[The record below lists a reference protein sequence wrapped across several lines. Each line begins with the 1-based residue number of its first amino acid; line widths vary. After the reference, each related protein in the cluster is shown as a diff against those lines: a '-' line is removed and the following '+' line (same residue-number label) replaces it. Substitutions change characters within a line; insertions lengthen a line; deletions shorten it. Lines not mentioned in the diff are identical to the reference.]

1 MPRVE
6 RAARPLFPAARWK
19 YLWREA
25 TASRLAPNHFDFER
39 SARIRTQASGSLRE
53 MFPAGRRKPR
63 AGRPFHPRHP
73 FRCVVGFHF
82 LRNEVGSAGRGSATL
97 RAMIRLLAI
106 FLFLTSLSGL
116 SAHAAVEL
124 GIDVLKA
131 QGFAPL
137 AGKRVGLVT
146 NQTGVDSSGTKTRVL
161 LRRAQNVQLVAL
173 YSPEH
178 GIDGTVLA
186 GKYVPSRKDAATG
199 LVVHSLYG
207 PTRKPTPEML
217 RGIDVLVYDMQ
228 DIGVRSY
235 TYVSTMAKCM
245 EACGEQRIPFV
256 VLDRP
261 NPLGGQRVEGPGIE
275 EKWKSFVGQLPVPY
289 LHGMTVGELAKMAN
303 AHGWAG
309 SRCQLTVVPMQGW
322 SRDMTWSRTGL
333 RWVQTSPNI
342 PRATSVPYYA
352 ATSIFGSL
360 EGAALDVG
368 IGTGEPF
375 QCAGKCNMDS
385 GAFVRELRACGLRG
399 SLVEPYTRKE
409 FGGARLSL
417 SADSDMNLA
426 ALNIHLL
433 SAAQRNSRG
442 SIFARYRDPDGIFW
456 KIYGSTGLRAQIEKG
471 VSPAAIIASWDSGVA
486 RFLAARQAYLLY

>member
-1 MPRVE
+1 MFRIITLAFFLATLPL
-6 RAARPLFPAARWK
+6 RAAV
-19 YLWREA
+19 
-25 TASRLAPNHFDFER
+25 D
-39 SARIRTQASGSLRE
+39 
-53 MFPAGRRKPR
+53 
-63 AGRPFHPRHP
+63 
-73 FRCVVGFHF
+73 
-82 LRNEVGSAGRGSATL
+82 
-97 RAMIRLLAI
+97 
-106 FLFLTSLSGL
+106 
-116 SAHAAVEL
+116 L

-146 NQTGVDSSGTKTRVL
+146 NQTGVDSAGTKTRL
-161 LRRAQNVQLVAL
+161 ILKKAPGVQLVAL

-178 GIDGTVLA
+178 GIDGTVGA
-186 GKYVPSRKDAATG
+186 GKYVATRKDAATG
-199 LVVHSLYG
+199 LTVHSLYG

-245 EACGEQRIPFV
+245 EACGEQKIPFV

-309 SRCQLTVVPMQGW
+309 PRCQLTVVPMQGW

-368 IGTGEPF
+368 IGTDAPF
-375 QCAGKCNMDS
+375 QCAGKCGLDPA
-385 GAFVRELRACGLRG
+385 AFVRELRSCGLQ
-399 SLVEPYTRKE
+399 SAEPYSRGE
-409 FGGARLSL
+409 FAGARLNL
-417 SADSDMNLA
+417 SAESAVNLA
-426 ALNIHLL
+426 AVNIQLL
-433 SAAQRNSRG
+433 CAAQKFSRG
-442 SIFARYRDPDGIFW
+442 SIFARYHDADNILW
-456 KIYGSTGLRAQIEKG
+456 KIYGSTSLRTQIEKG
-471 VSPAAIIASWDSGVA
+471 VNAAAIIAGWQSVA
-486 RFLAARQAYLLY
+486 ERFRSARQAFLLY

>member
-1 MPRVE
+1 M
-6 RAARPLFPAARWK
+6 
-19 YLWREA
+19 
-25 TASRLAPNHFDFER
+25 
-39 SARIRTQASGSLRE
+39 
-53 MFPAGRRKPR
+53 
-63 AGRPFHPRHP
+63 
-73 FRCVVGFHF
+73 
-82 LRNEVGSAGRGSATL
+82 
-97 RAMIRLLAI
+97 RAMFRILL
-106 FLFLTSLSGL
+106 FLFIAVMPL
-116 SAHAAVEL
+116 HAAVEL
-124 GIDVLKA
+124 GIDVLKSQA
-131 QGFAPL
+131 FAPL

-146 NQTGVDSSGTKTRVL
+146 NQTGVDSSGTKTRVIL
-161 LRRAQNVQLVAL
+161 SKAHNVRLVAL

-178 GIDGTVLA
+178 GIDGTVGA
-186 GKYVPSRKDAATG
+186 GKYVASRKDAATG

-207 PTRKPTPEML
+207 PTRKPTPDML

-245 EACGEQRIPFV
+245 EACGEQKIPFV

-275 EKWKSFVGQLPVPY
+275 DKWKSFVGQLPVPY

-342 PRATSVPYYA
+342 PRANSVPYYA

-375 QCAGKCNMDS
+375 QMAGKSGLDS
-385 GAFVRELRACGLRG
+385 VAFVRELRAVGLRG
-399 SLVEPYTRKE
+399 VGVEPYVREE

-417 SADSDMNLA
+417 TADSDTNLA

-433 SAAQRNSRG
+433 SAAQKNSRG
-442 SIFARYRDPDGIFW
+442 SIFARYHDKDDIFW
-456 KIYGSTGLRAQIEKG
+456 KVYGSTSIRPQIEKG
-471 VSPAAIIASWDSGVA
+471 VSPAAIVASWDYVVA
-486 RFLAARQAYLLY
+486 RFRSARQSYLLY

>member
-1 MPRVE
+1 MFRFLIVIFLALSVH
-6 RAARPLFPAARWK
+6 RAA
-19 YLWREA
+19 
-25 TASRLAPNHFDFER
+25 
-39 SARIRTQASGSLRE
+39 
-53 MFPAGRRKPR
+53 
-63 AGRPFHPRHP
+63 
-73 FRCVVGFHF
+73 
-82 LRNEVGSAGRGSATL
+82 
-97 RAMIRLLAI
+97 
-106 FLFLTSLSGL
+106 
-116 SAHAAVEL
+116 AVDL

-131 QGFAPL
+131 QGFASL
-137 AGKRVGLVT
+137 GGRRIGLVT
-146 NQTGVDSSGTKTRVL
+146 NQTGVDSAGTRTRL
-161 LRRAQNVQLVAL
+161 ILRNARNVQLVAL
-173 YSPEH
+173 FSPEH
-178 GIDGTVLA
+178 GLDGTA
-186 GKYVPSRKDAATG
+186 AASQYIPSRKDTVTG
-199 LVVHSLYG
+199 LPVHSLYG

-217 RGIDVLVYDMQ
+217 RGIDVLVFDMQ

-245 EACGEQRIPFV
+245 EACGEQRIPFI

-261 NPLGGQRVEGPGIE
+261 NPLGGVRIEGPGIE
-275 EKWKSFVGQLPVPY
+275 EKWRSFVGQLPVPY

-322 SRDMTWSRTGL
+322 NRDMTWSRTGL

-385 GAFVRELRACGLRG
+385 GAFVRELRAYGLRG
-399 SLVEPYTRKE
+399 SVVEPYTRKE

-471 VSPAAIIASWDSGVA
+471 VSPAAIIAGWDSGVA
-486 RFLAARQAYLLY
+486 RFRSARQAYLLY

>member
-1 MPRVE
+1 
-6 RAARPLFPAARWK
+6 
-19 YLWREA
+19 
-25 TASRLAPNHFDFER
+25 
-39 SARIRTQASGSLRE
+39 
-53 MFPAGRRKPR
+53 
-63 AGRPFHPRHP
+63 
-73 FRCVVGFHF
+73 
-82 LRNEVGSAGRGSATL
+82 
-97 RAMIRLLAI
+97 MIRLFALAF
-106 FLFLTSLSGL
+106 FLVTLPLG
-116 SAHAAVEL
+116 AAVDL
-124 GIDVLKA
+124 GIDVLKS

-146 NQTGVDSSGTKTRVL
+146 NQTGVDSAGTKTRL
-161 LRRAQNVQLVAL
+161 ILKKAHGVQLVAL

-178 GIDGTVLA
+178 GIDGTVGA
-186 GKYVPSRKDAATG
+186 GKYVASRKDAATG
-199 LVVHSLYG
+199 LTVHSLYG

-245 EACGEQRIPFV
+245 EACGEQKIPFI

-261 NPLGGQRVEGPGIE
+261 NPLGGTRVEGPGIE
-275 EKWKSFVGQLPVPY
+275 EKWRSFVGQLPVPY

-309 SRCQLTVVPMQGW
+309 SKCQLTVVPMQGW

-368 IGTGEPF
+368 IGTDAPF
-375 QCAGKCNMDS
+375 QFAGKCGLDS
-385 GAFVRELRACGLRG
+385 GAFVRELHACGLR
-399 SLVEPYTRKE
+399 SAEPYSRGE
-409 FGGARLSL
+409 FSGARLNL
-417 SADSDMNLA
+417 SPESAVNLA
-426 ALNIHLL
+426 AVNIQLL
-433 SAAQRNSRG
+433 CAAQKFSKG
-442 SIFARYRDPDGIFW
+442 SIFARYHDADNILW
-456 KIYGSTGLRAQIEKG
+456 KIYGSTSLRTQVEKG
-471 VSPAAIIASWDSGVA
+471 VSAAAIIAGWQSAVE
-486 RFLAARQAYLLY
+486 RFRSARQAYLLY